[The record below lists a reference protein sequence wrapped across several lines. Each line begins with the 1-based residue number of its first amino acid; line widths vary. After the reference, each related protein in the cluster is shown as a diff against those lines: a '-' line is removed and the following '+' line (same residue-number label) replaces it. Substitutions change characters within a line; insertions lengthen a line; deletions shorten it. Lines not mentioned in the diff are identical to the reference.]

1 MPENKKYVMLYK
13 HKRGLLN
20 AALIFM
26 EEMKET
32 MQFGFLGINYK
43 NAGLDI
49 RDKTSFTDA
58 MNLDFFHK
66 AEQAGVEQCMVLS
79 TCNRSEAYYLYEE
92 EGQQEQMRQIYE
104 GMFPGVDL
112 EGYLVEL
119 SGEQAM
125 EYLFRVAAGMESLV
139 LGEDQILGQVK
150 EALDDSRTMGY
161 SGKELNKVVRDA
173 ITCAKQMKTEWKIS
187 EVPLSVSYIGIQKLD
202 QLCGIA
208 GKRILVIG
216 SGKTAS
222 LALTYIYEYKGVQV
236 TACSRTYAH
245 VKRLR
250 QQFPGLTAIPY
261 EEWRQAIVECDIVVS
276 ATSSPHLVV
285 QKGDFVPAGPLTFL
299 DLAAPRDIDMAL
311 AHDPQ
316 VTLINLDTLQAIA
329 AKNQKEREQLI
340 KESGKLMEEKLK
352 ETVDWF
358 FQSRMD
364 ATIESL
370 QQRCSLIVA
379 DGYDY
384 LNRKMEL
391 TPREQKLLKKV
402 LNASVQRLL
411 REPIRELKKLDSE
424 EQQEEYKRLV
434 RQLFQI

>member
-1 MPENKKYVMLYK
+1 M
-13 HKRGLLN
+13 
-20 AALIFM
+20 
-26 EEMKET
+26 
-32 MQFGFLGINYK
+32 
-43 NAGLDI
+43 
-49 RDKTSFTDA
+49 
-58 MNLDFFHK
+58 
-66 AEQAGVEQCMVLS
+66 
-79 TCNRSEAYYLYEE
+79 
-92 EGQQEQMRQIYE
+92 
-104 GMFPGVDL
+104 
-112 EGYLVEL
+112 
-119 SGEQAM
+119 
-125 EYLFRVAAGMESLV
+125 
-139 LGEDQILGQVK
+139 
-150 EALDDSRTMGY
+150 
-161 SGKELNKVVRDA
+161 
-173 ITCAKQMKTEWKIS
+173 
-187 EVPLSVSYIGIQKLD
+187 
-202 QLCGIA
+202 
-208 GKRILVIG
+208 
-216 SGKTAS
+216 
-222 LALTYIYEYKGVQV
+222 
-236 TACSRTYAH
+236 
-245 VKRLR
+245 
-250 QQFPGLTAIPY
+250 
-261 EEWRQAIVECDIVVS
+261 ECDIVVS

>member
-1 MPENKKYVMLYK
+1 
-13 HKRGLLN
+13 
-20 AALIFM
+20 
-26 EEMKET
+26 

-58 MNLDFFHK
+58 MKLDFFHE
-66 AEQAGVEQCMVLS
+66 AEKIGVEQCMALS
-79 TCNRSEAYYLYEE
+79 TCNRSEVYYLYEE
-92 EGQQEQMRQIYE
+92 ETQREKIQQIYE

-112 EGYLVEL
+112 KEYLVKL
-119 SGEQAM
+119 SGEEAM
-125 EYLFRVAAGMESLV
+125 GYLFRIAAGMESLV

-150 EALDDSRTMGY
+150 EALDYSRTMGY

-173 ITCAKQMKTEWKIS
+173 ITCAKQIKTELKIS
-187 EVPLSVSYIGIQKLD
+187 EVPLSVSYIGVQKLD
-202 QLCGIA
+202 ELCGIA

-222 LALTYIYEYKGVQV
+222 LALKYIYEYEGIQV
-236 TACSRTYAH
+236 TACSRTYSHA
-245 VKRLR
+245 KKLR
-250 QQFPGLTAIPY
+250 EQFPDLAVISY
-261 EEWRQAIVECDIVVS
+261 EEWRRAIVKCDIVVS

-285 QKGDFVPAGPLTFL
+285 RKGDFVPAGSLTFL
-299 DLAAPRDIDMAL
+299 DLAAPRDIDMAF
-311 AHDPQ
+311 AQEPYAR
-316 VTLINLDTLQAIA
+316 LINLDTLQEIA

-340 KESGKLMEEKLK
+340 EESGKLVEEKLK
-352 ETVDWF
+352 GTTDWF

-370 QQRCSLIVA
+370 QQRCSEIVA

-391 TPREQKLLKKV
+391 THREQKLLKKV

-424 EQQEEYKRLV
+424 EQQEEYKKLV